1 MNAARRSLAA
11 PHRGCGG
18 GASLPHIKR
27 QARPRRTRPQ
37 AGAGHNIVIRSARGR
52 PRAAC
57 AFCITP
63 VMLNRQS
70 RFTLRPAN
78 PRPLCLTAGRPA
90 WADRRQAQST
100 RPIPPTASTPP
111 SPALPLSQPGTRLV
125 TASGVTGVSEGQDVS
140 EATADRVPRQQR
152 RRGACL
158 CKRRDRSGQDAS
170 AVSAD
175 PVSALCSRAGCVAAW
190 ISRSLPMDT
199 CV

>member
-1 MNAARRSLAA
+1 MTATVETRYLRGLQEGFILQPLPSGERLLCFEGSPLGRTGAGCEHGNGRREAAGAGRSRPQGGRGKHSTRWRAAR
-11 PHRGCGG
+11 PHYTGGCGG
-18 GASLPHIKR
+18 GAASPT
-27 QARPRRTRPQ
+27 PRTNRAATRPQ

-100 RPIPPTASTPP
+100 TPIPPTASTLP
-111 SPALPLSQPGTRLV
+111 SLASRLS
-125 TASGVTGVSEGQDVS
+125 
-140 EATADRVPRQQR
+140 
-152 RRGACL
+152 
-158 CKRRDRSGQDAS
+158 
-170 AVSAD
+170 
-175 PVSALCSRAGCVAAW
+175 SRARRLSLQAA
-190 ISRSLPMDT
+190 
-199 CV
+199 

>member
-1 MNAARRSLAA
+1 MAQPPPHQDNRAA
-11 PHRGCGG
+11 C
-18 GASLPHIKR
+18 
-27 QARPRRTRPQ
+27 RTRPQ

-100 RPIPPTASTPP
+100 RPIPPTASTPL
-111 SPALPLSQPGTRLV
+111 SPTLPLSQPGARLV
-125 TASGVTGVSEGQDVS
+125 TASGVTGGTKGQDVN
-140 EATADRVPRQQR
+140 EATAGRVTTAAATA
-152 RRGACL
+152 RGLL
-158 CKRRDRSGQDAS
+158 CKHRDRSGQDAS
-170 AVSAD
+170 AVSAATAVSAD
-175 PVSALCSRAGCVAAW
+175 PVSALCSRAGWVAAW
-190 ISRSLPMDT
+190 ISFSLPMDT